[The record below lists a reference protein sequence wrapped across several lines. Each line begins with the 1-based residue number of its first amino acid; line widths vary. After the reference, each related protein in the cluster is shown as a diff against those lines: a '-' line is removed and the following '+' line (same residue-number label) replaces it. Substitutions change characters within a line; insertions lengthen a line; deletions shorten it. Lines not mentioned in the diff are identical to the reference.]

1 MAVIAK
7 RPLAAIGGVLWL
19 PILLSGLVVLLW
31 CVRDFYVVG
40 TLAPWDPPRQLVII
54 GLYRFT
60 RNPMYVGVL
69 GCVLGWSLIA
79 GSPLLLGYVALLAT
93 AFHLRVIFYEEPTL
107 ARQFGRDS
115 TQYRSVVNRWLH
127 NCPQIVSR
135 SD

>member
-1 MAVIAK
+1 MFFRALIAFLALPAVV
-7 RPLAAIGGVLWL
+7 GGLVPWLFCQTTVGGYRGRSWL
-19 PILLSGLVVLLW
+19 PLLSGLVVLLW

-60 RNPMYVGVL
+60 RNPMYVTL

-93 AFHLRVIFYEEPTL
+93 AFHLRVICF
-107 ARQFGRDS
+107 
-115 TQYRSVVNRWLH
+115 
-127 NCPQIVSR
+127 
-135 SD
+135 